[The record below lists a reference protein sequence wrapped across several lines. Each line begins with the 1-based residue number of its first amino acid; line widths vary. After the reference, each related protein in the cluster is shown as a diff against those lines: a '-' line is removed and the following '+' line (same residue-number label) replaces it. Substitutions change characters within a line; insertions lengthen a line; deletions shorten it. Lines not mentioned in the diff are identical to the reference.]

1 MDLAQMLSELRSQ
14 KDHIEEAI
22 LVLQRLASSGAKRRG
37 RPPKWM
43 SSAELPGA
51 ATMAIPQRGRKP
63 FSAATRKKMAAA
75 QRKRWAAA
83 KKAEAA

>member
-1 MDLAQMLSELRSQ
+1 MLSELRSELQ
-14 KDHIEEAI
+14 HIDEAI

-75 QRKRWAAA
+75 QQRGWAAA
-83 KKAEAA
+83 RKAEAA